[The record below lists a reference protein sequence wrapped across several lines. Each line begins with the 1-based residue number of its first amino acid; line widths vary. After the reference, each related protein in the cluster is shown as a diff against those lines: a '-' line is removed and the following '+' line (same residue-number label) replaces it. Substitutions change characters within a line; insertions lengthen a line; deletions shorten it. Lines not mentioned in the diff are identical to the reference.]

1 MKRTIPLHCPTLLLF
16 LCLAFSSTRAQ
27 TVSTLAG
34 STPGYADGTGEA
46 AQFNQPYGVAVAAD
60 GSVYVADRYN
70 YRIRKVA
77 PDGAVTT
84 FAGGIQGFVDGTG
97 TEAQFNSPSGLSIDA
112 AGNIYVADEGNHC
125 IRKIT
130 PTGVVSTLAG
140 GSIVLGFADGTGAAA
155 KFFYPNGVVATADGT
170 LYVADTGNYRIR
182 KVTPAGVVTTLA
194 GNSAYGFADG
204 TGSAAQFFSP
214 DGIVLDGAGNLF
226 VADTGNQRI
235 RKITPEGVVTTLA
248 GSTDGYADGS
258 GSTAQFSYP
267 YGLAIAPNGNLLV
280 GDIYNNRIRQVT
292 PEGLVT
298 TVAGSTAGFADGIG
312 TAAQFDLPF
321 GVAIA
326 PDGTL
331 YVADVNNNRIRKI
344 TGILSTTAF
353 QTSPSVTLY
362 PNPTAATITIA
373 MTDCSTARAT
383 LLDSNGRVLLSVAL
397 IGKSSDLD
405 ISTLAHGVYLLQ
417 LATDKGV
424 VVKKVIKQ

>member
-140 GSIVLGFADGTGAAA
+140 GSTVLGFADGTGAAA

-373 MTDCSTARAT
+373 MTDCSTTRAT

-397 IGKSSDLD
+397 IGNSSDLD